1 MATGDVAPFDVGL
14 RIRTKGLDMYRF
26 KITVIAMFLCVL
38 TVMQTQAQSEDKVA
52 VDNKIGTRKIAVTNL
67 DVNDKTLKL
76 SYEIINDSKKEVWIC
91 DSVHERYNFEVY
103 LEEDSQILTIR
114 KLLGVPSLI
123 HWYSQPSGKYMRLCP
138 GKKRTESLVLA
149 LPVNSVNVYKSKGS
163 KQLHRVVNAKRLA
176 IEIGCYVGELPE
188 MFFDMLKE
196 TEKTDLDKM
205 ITFNHWF
212 GGVLGFNYKNEQ
224 LRHRDE
230 EVLIP
235 YTQQK
240 LDNEK
245 VLRIIIDDLSIP
257 YKETI
262 RRPKYIPPDLTTC
275 TRVEIQCEP
284 SMLEYFY
291 PYQSQKALLSK
302 EEMEYL
308 QSEKSISVE
317 DSQKI
322 NDFANEIKQ
331 EKYGTGG
338 IVSEKN
344 KANVICY
351 RDGRRVTSFIV
362 YDNSSI
368 ETKQK
373 QRIKYFNGLTSMRT
387 LTPQIQPFE
396 LRIQCASNLKN
407 LWYRLRFYDR
417 AEKTRVQSYSSI
429 KLDETNKL
437 DNSNKHDDPDASVM
451 DKTEELFHEAQLFFE
466 AAKKRMADLYP
477 KIKLIFPA
485 PRRWCDAL
493 EWAFAGTR
501 VRSRRHEV
509 DLIMKFHVCP
519 SVGEGENH
527 YAMNSK
533 CRPDSP
539 PDMVLLFETKA
550 GWNQHGGTELFT
562 FDNHNPKGGCVLLN
576 DGTVKFIRTKEELQQ
591 LRWK

>member
-1 MATGDVAPFDVGL
+1 MLP
-14 RIRTKGLDMYRF
+14 
-26 KITVIAMFLCVL
+26 
-38 TVMQTQAQSEDKVA
+38 VMRSQAQSEDKVA
-52 VDNKIGTRKIAVTNL
+52 VGNKVGAPTIAVTNL
-67 DVNDKTLKL
+67 DINDKTLKL

-103 LEEDSQILTIR
+103 LEEDSKILTIR
-114 KLLGVPSLI
+114 KLLGVPSSI
-123 HWYSQPSGKYMRLCP
+123 HWHSQPSGKYMRLCP
-138 GKKRTESLVLA
+138 GEKRTESLLLA

-176 IEIGCYVGELPE
+176 IEIGYYVGELPE

-205 ITFNHWF
+205 ILFNHWF

-240 LDNEK
+240 LNNEK
-245 VLRIIIDDLSIP
+245 VLRIIIDNLSIP

-262 RRPKYIPPDLTTC
+262 KRPKYIPPDMTTC

-291 PYQSQKALLSK
+291 PYQSQQSLLTR
-302 EEMEYL
+302 EEIEYL
-308 QSEKSISVE
+308 RSEKSVILE
-317 DSQKI
+317 DSKRI
-322 NDFANEIKQ
+322 NEFANEIKR
-331 EKYGTGG
+331 EKHGTGG
-338 IVSEKN
+338 IVYEKS
-344 KANVICY
+344 KAHVICY
-351 RDGRRVTSFIV
+351 RDGRPVTSFIV
-362 YDNSSI
+362 YDNSCI
-368 ETKQK
+368 ETRQK
-373 QRIKYFNGLTSMRT
+373 QRIKYFNSLASMRT
-387 LTPQIQPFE
+387 LTPQIQPIE
-396 LRIQCASNLKN
+396 LRMQCEANLKN
-407 LWYRLRFYDR
+407 LWRRLRFYDR
-417 AEKTRVQSYSSI
+417 AEKTRVQSYSDI
-429 KLDETNKL
+429 KLREPNKL
-437 DNSNKHDDPDASVM
+437 DDPDVSDM
-451 DKTEELFHEAQLFFE
+451 DKIEEELFREAQLFFE

-501 VRSRRHEV
+501 VRSKRHEV

-519 SVGEGENH
+519 SVGKGENH
-527 YAMNSK
+527 YAMNPK

-550 GWNQHGGTELFT
+550 GWNQHGGPELFT
-562 FDNHNPKGGCVLLN
+562 FDNHDPKGGCVLLN